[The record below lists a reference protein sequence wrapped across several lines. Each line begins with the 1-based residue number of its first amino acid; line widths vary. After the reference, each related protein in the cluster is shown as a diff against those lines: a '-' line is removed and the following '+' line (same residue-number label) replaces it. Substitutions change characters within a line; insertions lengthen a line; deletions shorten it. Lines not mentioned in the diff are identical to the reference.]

1 MDRTP
6 DAAESSA
13 VRYRIDESHFVVVAT
28 LDGDVT
34 FADLCTT
41 QDAILSDPAYKP
53 GMSLLVE
60 CRALTS
66 IPSEREIRKLALD
79 RLLRRRDMAVGRSA
93 IVASD
98 QLGEAYASAW
108 ESFADEELQDLRSF
122 PTRDA
127 ACNWLGIPRGTGGR
141 EDSAE
146 RPTSE

>member
-1 MDRTP
+1 MDRSP
-6 DAAESSA
+6 DADESPA

-41 QDAILSDPAYKP
+41 QDAILSDPAYRP

-79 RLLRRRDMAVGRSA
+79 RSLRRRDMAVGRSA
-93 IVASD
+93 IVTSD
-98 QLGEAYASAW
+98 SLGEAYANAW
-108 ESFADEELQDLRSF
+108 ESFADEELQDLRAFS
-122 PTRDA
+122 TRDE
-127 ACNWLGIPRGTGGR
+127 ACDWLGIPPSTGGR
-141 EDSAE
+141 DADDA
-146 RPTSE
+146 RPTSG